1 MNFEDFENK
10 FRESDPARS
19 LSPSEAHHH
28 DHMIERAMSADTTHL
43 PPVSRWT
50 TRRKVTSSAAAV
62 LLLGGLMAPTLT
74 GSMVAGGPERLVF
87 TSASGNQLN
96 AGGPELGG
104 ASSDAK
110 MSSSLALMWMWGN
123 TTYVVD
129 GTFSDETGTGAGYQV
144 VAPADAAALLQK
156 IASSLGV
163 GALKYED
170 EGKTWSFGSNDY
182 TKPQFY
188 GNEGNYGDG
197 GNFSYYNSALDPWTR
212 CNGTK
217 DSGTSS
223 SGGAVEPST
232 APDECLPTPAVNLPT
247 NAEAKALAKQWLSKW
262 GLDTS
267 NVRFE
272 TYGADEVGS
281 YSISVSAVRTVDGYD
296 TPFSWWFNFVDNGKL
311 QSTSGAIGELKS
323 IGVYDLIAPNAVVS
337 RLEAM
342 NAAQKA
348 AWQEEAGN
356 TGVATKDATV
366 VTEEPVAVET
376 ATSEP
381 GSSGSATS
389 GSSDGT
395 VTDMP
400 VEPMPGPISNE
411 VVVHVTRIE
420 RTMVT
425 AYLADNRMVWLPGY
439 SVWGWT
445 EGDDTK
451 TVYQM
456 NSVIGIVDSQIDVNS
471 LFSWGPVMAMD
482 GVRAIR

>member
-50 TRRKVTSSAAAV
+50 TRRKVTSSAAAA

-87 TSASGNQLN
+87 TGASANVGLGAPEASGNR
-96 AGGPELGG
+96 ATADKMG
-104 ASSDAK
+104 SSA
-110 MSSSLALMWMWGN
+110 AIWGWGN
-123 TTYVVD
+123 TTYVVE
-129 GTFSDETGTGAGYQV
+129 GSFSDSAGAGAGYEV

-156 IASSLGV
+156 IASSLGI

-170 EGKTWSFGSNDY
+170 QGKSWSFGASDY
-182 TKPQFY
+182 TGPQFY
-188 GNEGNYGDG
+188 GNDGSYGDG
-197 GNFSYYNSALDPWTR
+197 GNFSYYNPSIDPWSL
-212 CNGTK
+212 CYGSKGSVSSNGGVVDPT
-217 DSGTSS
+217 TPPEQC
-223 SGGAVEPST
+223 V
-232 APDECLPTPAVNLPT
+232 PTPAVNLPT
-247 NAEAKALAKQWLSKW
+247 ATEAKALAKQWLTKW
-262 GLDTS
+262 GEETANL
-267 NVRFE
+267 RFE
-272 TYGADEVGS
+272 TYGGGADNLYG
-281 YSISVSAVRTVDGYD
+281 ISVTAIRTLDGYD
-296 TPFSWWFNFVDNGKL
+296 TPFSWYFNFVDNGAL
-311 QSTSGAIGELKS
+311 QSASGAIGELKPL
-323 IGVYDLIAPNAVVS
+323 GVYDLIAPNAVVA

-348 AWQEEAGN
+348 AWEAQNNN
-356 TGVATKDATV
+356 TGTATTGAAEVTSAPAPVATA
-366 VTEEPVAVET
+366 
-376 ATSEP
+376 SSQP
-381 GSSGSATS
+381 GSTGTGSGSTGTA
-389 GSSDGT
+389 SDT
-395 VTDMP
+395 P
-400 VEPMPGPISNE
+400 IEPMPGPTTFD

-456 NSVIGIVDSQIDVNS
+456 NSVVGIVDTQIDVNS

-482 GVRAIR
+482 TVFAVR

>member
-19 LSPSEAHHH
+19 LTPAEAHHH
-28 DHMIERAMSADTTHL
+28 DHMIERALSADTTHL

-50 TRRKVTSSAAAV
+50 TRRKVTSSAAAA

-87 TSASGNQLN
+87 TQASGNLSAQNPERDAL
-96 AGGPELGG
+96 AG
-104 ASSDAK
+104 DAK
-110 MSSSLALMWMWGN
+110 MGSSSLAPMWMWGN

-129 GTFSDETGTGAGYQV
+129 GFFSDEAGTGAGYEV
-144 VAPADAAALLQK
+144 VAPNNAVGLLKEIAAT
-156 IASSLGV
+156 LGV
-163 GALKYED
+163 GSLTFD
-170 EGKTWSFGSNDY
+170 DQGKSWSSGSSDY
-182 TKPQFY
+182 TKPQFW
-188 GNEGNYGDG
+188 GSDGSYGDG
-197 GNFSYYNSALDPWTR
+197 GNFSFYNPQLDPWSR
-212 CNGTK
+212 CYGSKESDAT
-217 DSGTSS
+217 D
-223 SGGAVEPST
+223 PSI
-232 APDECLPTPAVNLPT
+232 APDQTCNPAPATNLPSQ
-247 NAEAKALAKQWLSKW
+247 AEAKALAKQWIAKL

-267 NVRFE
+267 NIRFE
-272 TYGADEVGS
+272 TYGEAGADQ
-281 YSISVSAVRTVDGYD
+281 YSVSVSAIRTQDGFD

-311 QSTSGAIGELKS
+311 QSVSGSLGELKS
-323 IGVYDLIAPNAVVS
+323 IGVYDLIAPSAVIA
-337 RLEAM
+337 RIEAM

-348 AWQEEAGN
+348 AWESSVN
-356 TGVATKDATV
+356 SGVATKEAAEVTDA
-366 VTEEPVAVET
+366 PVAVET
-376 ATSEP
+376 AASEP
-381 GSSGSATS
+381 GSSGSGSS
-389 GSSDGT
+389 GSSTGT
-395 VTDMP
+395 ASDMP
-400 VEPMPGPISNE
+400 IEPMPGPISND

-456 NSVIGIVDSQIDVNS
+456 NSVVGIVESQIDVNS

-482 GVRAIR
+482 GVRAVR